1 MQTIKT
7 NGREIVVLDIP
18 KADIDK
24 KDFTISEHGNLF
36 GVTSYGERMQCNTY
50 LNLTGYKI
58 IGLLSEL
65 TSKQLEPYTID
76 VFNDG
81 RDYILD
87 PIVKMGI
94 LLDSYSIN
102 HTKPLLIIE
111 KLK

>member
-24 KDFTISEHGNLF
+24 KDFIISEHGNLF

-65 TSKQLEPYTID
+65 
-76 VFNDG
+76 
-81 RDYILD
+81 
-87 PIVKMGI
+87 PIVDVYDLFSLPYKSGKPA
-94 LLDSYSIN
+94 LLQLNELYNLD
-102 HTKPLLIIE
+102 TQKPLLIIE